1 MYWQYMK
8 FMVDGL
14 HKTGKN
20 AFWKHAY
27 SKMEYICSLQLL
39 YCNF

>member
-1 MYWQYMK
+1 MNQPLPKTFKELIIDMYWQYMK

-20 AFWKHAY
+20 AF
-27 SKMEYICSLQLL
+27 
-39 YCNF
+39 